1 MTDNVCISKW
11 VCVCSVWCGMAQLL
25 ALTQARWWD
34 SSSRYDK
41 YYGKSGYDRYDDY
54 SYDYDDVQPRADRA
68 TRDAILKWLGFGV
81 TELLM
86 LIGLT
91 LIGV

>member
-1 MTDNVCISKW
+1 MTE
-11 VCVCSVWCGMAQLL
+11 
-25 ALTQARWWD
+25 ARWWD

-68 TRDAILKWLGFGV
+68 TRDAILKWLGLRV
-81 TELLM
+81 TEVLRM
-86 LIGLT
+86 QPSS
-91 LIGV
+91 VRDFSR